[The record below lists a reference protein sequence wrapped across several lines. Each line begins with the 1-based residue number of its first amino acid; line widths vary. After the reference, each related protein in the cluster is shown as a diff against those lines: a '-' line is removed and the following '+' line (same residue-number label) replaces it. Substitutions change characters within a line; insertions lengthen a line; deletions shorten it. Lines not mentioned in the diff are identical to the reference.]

1 MDFVDF
7 LFQFALILTIT
18 KILGIIMRK
27 LGFPQVLGFIV
38 AGILIGP
45 AIWGAIFPLN
55 GSELF
60 PITSGEHNPYLKA
73 FAEVGVIFVMFT
85 AGLETDLEEIK
96 KTGFAAFMIAFAG
109 VLVPLGAGTL
119 LASIFLPQLTWHSWI
134 FVGTIM
140 TATSVG
146 ITVEVLRELGKL
158 KTKIGTIIMNAA
170 VIDDVLGI
178 MVLSVVLSISGGNSA
193 SNNLLGVIN
202 PNNIPVISILWILLF
217 FVVAVVAG
225 VAFAKL
231 FKYIEKKS
239 PHTRRLPI
247 FSIALCLMYAFIAEK
262 GFGVADITGAYI
274 AGLVLSTNVE
284 AQYVDRK
291 VTINSYTLFAPI
303 FFANIG
309 IQISFSGFDSSVIL
323 FSILFV
329 IFAILSKIIACGG
342 VAKIFG
348 AKTKDC
354 LRIGMGMIVRGEVA
368 LIVTQKGVAGG
379 LIAPEYLTMT
389 VLLVLVTSVFAPII
403 LKLLYKKND
412 EDIDKNIQDNGNLVG
427 QSS

>member
-1 MDFVDF
+1 
-7 LFQFALILTIT
+7 
-18 KILGIIMRK
+18 MRK

-96 KTGFAAFMIAFAG
+96 KTGFAAFMIALAG

-178 MVLSVVLSISGGNSA
+178 MVLSVVLSISGGNTA

-202 PNNIPVISILWILLF
+202 PNNIPVISILWILQLS
-217 FVVAVVAG
+217 VSLV
-225 VAFAKL
+225 KN
-231 FKYIEKKS
+231 S
-239 PHTRRLPI
+239 
-247 FSIALCLMYAFIAEK
+247 FSIMF
-262 GFGVADITGAYI
+262 
-274 AGLVLSTNVE
+274 
-284 AQYVDRK
+284 
-291 VTINSYTLFAPI
+291 
-303 FFANIG
+303 
-309 IQISFSGFDSSVIL
+309 
-323 FSILFV
+323 
-329 IFAILSKIIACGG
+329 
-342 VAKIFG
+342 
-348 AKTKDC
+348 
-354 LRIGMGMIVRGEVA
+354 
-368 LIVTQKGVAGG
+368 
-379 LIAPEYLTMT
+379 
-389 VLLVLVTSVFAPII
+389 
-403 LKLLYKKND
+403 
-412 EDIDKNIQDNGNLVG
+412 
-427 QSS
+427 